1 MEANMTI
8 NQLVFALLLIAAIIS
23 VVIYL
28 RFPPRFHNKIRHHP
42 HLKPMSHIYEV
53 LPDGHHDINKQTM
66 HPYHNVTI
74 ERIQNAC
81 CAVKNIQ
88 GIHFLSKDAPSI
100 PLSNCDAFECRC
112 HYKHYQDRR
121 REKLERR
128 VDFGMTHD
136 LFGAFGEKNQRIK
149 KPDRRHYD
157 D

>member
-1 MEANMTI
+1 MAI
-8 NQLVFALLLIAAIIS
+8 NQLVFTLLLVTAIIS

-28 RFPPRFHNKIRHHP
+28 RFPPRFLNKIRYPSHI
-42 HLKPMSHIYEV
+42 KPISHIYEV
-53 LPDGHHDINKQTM
+53 LPDGHHDTNRQTI

-74 ERIQNAC
+74 ELSHYAC
-81 CAVKNIQ
+81 CAVKNLQ
-88 GIHFLSKDAPSI
+88 GIHFLSKDAPSM

-136 LFGAFGEKNQRIK
+136 LFGAFGEKNQRGN
-149 KPDRRHYD
+149 KPDRRHKGD
-157 D
+157 

>member
-1 MEANMTI
+1 MTI
-8 NQLVFALLLIAAIIS
+8 NQLVFTLLLVTAIIG

-28 RFPPRFHNKIRHHP
+28 RFPPRFLNKIRHPSHI
-42 HLKPMSHIYEV
+42 KPISHIYEV
-53 LPDGHHDINKQTM
+53 LPDEHQDTNRQTI

-74 ERIQNAC
+74 ELSHNAC
-81 CAVKNIQ
+81 CAVKNLQ

-128 VDFGMTHD
+128 VDFGITHD
-136 LFGAFGEKNQRIK
+136 LFGAFGEKNQRGN
-149 KPDRRHYD
+149 KPDRRNNDSH
-157 D
+157 